1 MHRQY
6 GRKKTPV
13 TILAMSI
20 GLALQLTALAAS
32 AQDAATAQG
41 GEASGEELDAIKV
54 VGFRAS
60 LIRALDEKRDSA
72 EQIDAIVAE
81 DIGKFPDQ
89 NLAESLQRIPG
100 VSIDRDAGEGRSI
113 TVRGLGPDF
122 TRVRLNGMEALS
134 TTGGTDS
141 SGGANRGRGFDF
153 NVFASELFSNLTVRK
168 TQSAEID
175 EGSLGATVDL
185 RAGRPFDYRTFTAT
199 VSGQMSYNDLSGD
212 WDPRFAGLISNVWA
226 DGRIGAAL
234 SVAYSERGLLEEGFS
249 AVRWEPSTASGGF
262 CSPVGVTPAS
272 TAPGSSAANCA
283 AGIARPAN
291 TASNVSAYNTA
302 MAPGVFHPRLPR
314 YGRLTHEQERTG
326 VTGSLQFRL
335 TDDTTL
341 SVDALY
347 SKLEATRQED
357 FLETISF
364 SRTAAQGGKPQT
376 EVVAAEVDGR
386 GNLVYGVF
394 NNVDVRSE
402 SRYDQLET
410 TFTQVGFDL
419 QTRLG
424 DRVTMNAQAGRS
436 KSEFRNPLQTTV
448 TLDIQNVDGYSWD
461 FRGNSRVPAISYPFD
476 VNSPTAWQWISSPA
490 ANSTGSE
497 IRIRP
502 LGADN
507 EFQNAKVNLIF
518 DINETF
524 ALKAGVVWKEYDFET
539 FEFRRANET
548 RVPGL
553 PAGVSVADITRTF
566 SGFGSG
572 LGQPR
577 GNANGWLIPDLNA
590 IARLFNIYCNCDPTP
605 GTSGDG
611 DDFRL
616 GSITVGNAR
625 GNNFAVTETD
635 EGGYVQLDFDT
646 DFIGRRLRGNIGV
659 RHASTEVAAT
669 GYLATGGGSRVVV
682 KNRYTDTLPSLNLA
696 WDLADDLVLRFGA
709 AKVMARPQLPSL
721 NPGGTVNTTLRTIT
735 TGNPML
741 DPFRATTYDLS
752 AEWYFGDNAL
762 LGVALFYKDIDTYI
776 QTLRETRPYNTTGLP
791 LELLN
796 PVGLP
801 ADTPFDITSPVNTPG
816 GPLKGFEINYQQL
829 FTFLPGI
836 WSGFGVLLNYTH
848 VESDIDYAISPTSSL
863 YVTENLVN
871 LSPDAWNATLY
882 YENKRFSARVSGS
895 YRDDYLQVVPGRNGN
910 DVEGKRETFNLDA
923 SLKFNVTDNFSVTLE
938 GINLTDEFNDQFVDA
953 SGDRASVY
961 HHTGRQF
968 FVGARYAF

>member
-32 AQDAATAQG
+32 AQDAATAPAQAD
-41 GEASGEELDAIKV
+41 EPDGEELDAIKV

-185 RAGRPFDYRTFTAT
+185 RAGRPFDYRKFTAT
-199 VSGQMSYNDLSGD
+199 VSGQMSYNDLSGS

-249 AVRWEPSTASGGF
+249 AVRWEPSRSSGGF

-272 TAPGSSAANCA
+272 TAPGASAANCA
-283 AGIARPAN
+283 TGIPRPAN
-291 TASNVSAYNTA
+291 TASNVDAYNTA
-302 MAPGVFHPRLPR
+302 MGANVFHPRLPR

-341 SVDALY
+341 SVDAMY
-347 SKLEATRQED
+347 SKLEATRRED

-376 EVVAAEVDGR
+376 EVVAAEVDSR

-410 TFTQVGFDL
+410 TFMQVGFDL
-419 QTRLG
+419 QTRLS

-461 FRGNSRVPAISYPFD
+461 FRGNDRTPAISYPFD

-524 ALKAGVVWKEYDFET
+524 ALKAGLVWKEYDFET

-548 RVPGL
+548 R
-553 PAGVSVADITRTF
+553 AGA
-566 SGFGSG
+566 
-572 LGQPR
+572 
-577 GNANGWLIPDLNA
+577 
-590 IARLFNIYCNCDPTP
+590 
-605 GTSGDG
+605 
-611 DDFRL
+611 
-616 GSITVGNAR
+616 AR
-625 GNNFAVTETD
+625 GHD
-635 EGGYVQLDFDT
+635 
-646 DFIGRRLRGNIGV
+646 GRGHHAHLPRLRF
-659 RHASTEVAAT
+659 RPRSAQ
-669 GYLATGGGSRVVV
+669 RQ
-682 KNRYTDTLPSLNLA
+682 RQR
-696 WDLADDLVLRFGA
+696 LAD
-709 AKVMARPQLPSL
+709 
-721 NPGGTVNTTLRTIT
+721 PGSQR
-735 TGNPML
+735 
-741 DPFRATTYDLS
+741 
-752 AEWYFGDNAL
+752 
-762 LGVALFYKDIDTYI
+762 
-776 QTLRETRPYNTTGLP
+776 
-791 LELLN
+791 
-796 PVGLP
+796 
-801 ADTPFDITSPVNTPG
+801 
-816 GPLKGFEINYQQL
+816 
-829 FTFLPGI
+829 
-836 WSGFGVLLNYTH
+836 
-848 VESDIDYAISPTSSL
+848 
-863 YVTENLVN
+863 
-871 LSPDAWNATLY
+871 
-882 YENKRFSARVSGS
+882 
-895 YRDDYLQVVPGRNGN
+895 
-910 DVEGKRETFNLDA
+910 
-923 SLKFNVTDNFSVTLE
+923 
-938 GINLTDEFNDQFVDA
+938 
-953 SGDRASVY
+953 DRAPVQHLLQLRSDAG
-961 HHTGRQF
+961 HLGRW
-968 FVGARYAF
+968 R